1 MGNVILNKPFKYK
14 ELAKMFDLEFKEGGS
29 RKRQLEKLNR
39 EYNIIKYGTY
49 YVVAGEL
56 GELDKIENKPKLKF
70 QDYIVPLLYTY
81 MHNGMYRDTIVKS
94 KGNILKD
101 LAMINDKFFAVREDP
116 YLYALSFDEN
126 LDGEDLL
133 RYTEEAYKVF
143 SLALN
148 SAVSEIN
155 DRKLAFVEKI
165 KLTLKEYP
173 PNKDGKIIKKCVELT
188 IEQKGLLNKT
198 QDDFL
203 LEHELKLW
211 SQIPY
216 VRLRYANK
224 WVEDKTG
231 FKSFDGYRFI
241 VNSEGIER
249 YVSENWSDM
258 KIALSNLVSYKISNS
273 NRKNICN
280 LSKETRLIL
289 AKELHREIPKIKKEV
304 EV

>member
-1 MGNVILNKPFKYK
+1 MQNIILNKPIKYK
-14 ELAKMFDLEFKEGGS
+14 ELAKMFELEFKEGGS
-29 RKRQLEKLNR
+29 RKRQLEKLCR
-39 EYNIIKYGTY
+39 EYNIIKYGTH
-49 YVVAGEL
+49 YVITGEL

-81 MHNGMYRDTIVKS
+81 MHNGMYRDTVVKS

-133 RYTEEAYKVF
+133 KYTEEAYKVF
-143 SLALN
+143 SFALN
-148 SAVSEIN
+148 SAVAEIN

-165 KLTLKEYP
+165 KLTLIEYP
-173 PNKDGKIIKKCVELT
+173 PNKEGKILKKSIELT
-188 IEQKGLLNKT
+188 NEQKGLLNKT
-198 QDDFL
+198 QDEFL
-203 LEHELKLW
+203 LEHGLEKW

-216 VRLRYANK
+216 VRLKYAND
-224 WVEDKTG
+224 WVEKKVG

-241 VNSEGIER
+241 INEGGIER
-249 YVSENWSDM
+249 YISSNWSEM

-280 LSKETRLIL
+280 ISKETRLIL
-289 AKELHREIPKIKKEV
+289 AHELHRELPKKKKE
-304 EV
+304 EY